1 MNRSKKKRRRE
12 EKRRTLRTLQN
23 RGTQRTAVPSVAV
36 RSPGRLK
43 MSEVI
48 GHLAEP
54 LIEQMVKSPEDMERV
69 IMMTILAWNLT
80 LFPPEQ
86 RDENLRE
93 ATRKVLP
100 DDEAA
105 MSVLSWVCDLVA
117 ERKRKYYPHVNHTI
131 LDVHFKRQPDD
142 SVYFEVMYNL

>member
-1 MNRSKKKRRRE
+1 MSRSAKKRRE
-12 EKRRTLRTLQN
+12 EKRRALRARQTTGN
-23 RGTQRTAVPSVAV
+23 QRTAVPSAAV

-48 GHLAEP
+48 EHLAEP
-54 LIEQMVKSPEDMERV
+54 LIDDMVTTPEDIERV

-86 RDENLRE
+86 RDKNLRE
-93 ATRKVLP
+93 AARKVLP

-105 MSVLSWVCDLVA
+105 LSVLSWVCDVVA
-117 ERKRKYYPHVNHTI
+117 ERKRKFYPHVNHMI
-131 LDVHFKRQPDD
+131 LDVHFTRQPDD
-142 SVYFEVMYNL
+142 SVYFEVVYNL